1 MIIPFLLPVKRIMI
15 FLVPSVAPF
24 AYRIISMDYNRLV
37 FIPMLYS
44 VVLCVSGYVDIQW
57 LVNMRQLDLRA

>member
-1 MIIPFLLPVKRIMI
+1 MI
-15 FLVPSVAPF
+15 FLVPNVASF
-24 AYRIISMDYNRLV
+24 AYHIISMDYDKLV

-57 LVNMRQLDLRA
+57 LVNMRQLDLWARLMLGCLRSW